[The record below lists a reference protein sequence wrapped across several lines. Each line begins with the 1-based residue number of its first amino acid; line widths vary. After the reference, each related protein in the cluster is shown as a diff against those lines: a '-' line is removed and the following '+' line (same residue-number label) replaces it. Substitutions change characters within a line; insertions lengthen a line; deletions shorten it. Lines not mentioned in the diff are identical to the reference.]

1 MRLQNI
7 GLNFTTINTLTQQQ
21 ILTLSLFQS
30 VIVKIDSYQRE
41 LEEKGR
47 NKSSELQGIRDLLTN
62 EVEKENDLELR
73 KALVAGAKREFDRI
87 VSPQK
92 MEPSD
97 NKKVKM
103 EDPVPI
109 EDYYKPDVKKSAMG
123 GPVIKNIRAYKAPT
137 AKEMR
142 LKLAASTMR
151 PLTEL
156 WKAKGE

>member
-103 EDPVPI
+103 EDPAPI

-137 AKEMR
+137 AREMK

-156 WKAKGE
+156 WKAKG